1 MRGAEN
7 KSAVMARR
15 AGFTLIELLVVITV
29 IGIMVSILMAALRGV
44 KDKALSRQAET
55 EVRALALAVRAY
67 HAEVGD
73 WPIPASAN
81 PNSGGVWSNKNYEVF
96 NMLVKINNTRRNY
109 LELTNIN
116 ANVSASLCDPFK
128 SKANYVVTIDVTNNS
143 VQVKSAGKDGILGNG
158 DDISAQY

>member
-7 KSAVMARR
+7 KSCMMSRR
-15 AGFTLIELLVVITV
+15 AGFTLIELMVVITV
-29 IGIMVSILMAALRGV
+29 IGIMASILLVALRGF
-44 KDKALSRQAET
+44 KDKALNRQAES

-67 HAEVGD
+67 HAEIGD

-96 NMLVKINNTRRNY
+96 GLLLRQQNLRRNY
-109 LELTNIN
+109 LEMTNLTS
-116 ANVSASLCDPFK
+116 VLRDPFK
-128 SKANYVVTIDVTNNS
+128 SQVSYVVTIDVTNNS
-143 VQVKSAGKDGILGNG
+143 VQVKSAGKDGVLGSG